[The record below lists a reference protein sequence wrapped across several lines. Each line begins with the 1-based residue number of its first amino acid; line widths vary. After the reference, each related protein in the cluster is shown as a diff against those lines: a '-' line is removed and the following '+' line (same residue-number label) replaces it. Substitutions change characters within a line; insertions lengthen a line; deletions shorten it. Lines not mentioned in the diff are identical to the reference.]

1 MMTRPRSSWILLAA
15 LAGPFVLTGCGGD
28 DSIWEP
34 RGSSLVTLSFENL
47 YPLSGGM
54 NYQGWVVESRPT
66 GYWGSPLGMFN
77 VDESGQ
83 LVDPATGEVVSGT
96 FEAGLD
102 AEDVFGVQVSV
113 ENSSTLVSQP
123 SATFIL
129 GGVVASGTAE
139 LGQVHWLAMNLNFTE
154 IAGSY
159 FLGTP
164 SDDLNDNELSGV
176 WFGDTTSGDPVPGL
190 FLPEAPNGWDY
201 EGWVVI
207 GDDTLSTGKFY
218 EPSIADT
225 TNLYGGVSGDYPFP
239 GQDFLENAP
248 EGMVFPTDLSGAP
261 LFLTLE
267 PWEESDIEPLSPF
280 KFPILRATIPAD
292 ATAGTTYTMTSLFNL
307 FPRGTAVVQFP

>member
-1 MMTRPRSSWILLAA
+1 MMTRPRSSRIFLTALAA
-15 LAGPFVLTGCGGD
+15 VLVLTGCGGD

-47 YPLSGGM
+47 KPLSGGL
-54 NYQGWVVESRPT
+54 NYQGWVVENRPT

-77 VDESGQ
+77 IDESGQ
-83 LVDPATGEVVSGT
+83 LVDPSTGEVISGT

-113 ENSSTLVSQP
+113 ENSSTQVSQP

-129 GGVVASGTAE
+129 GGTVVTGTAD
-139 LGQVHWLAMNLNFTE
+139 LGQVHWLAMNLDFTE

-164 SDDLNDNELSGV
+164 TDDLNDNELSGV
-176 WFGDTTSGDPVPGL
+176 WFGDTTSGDPIQGL

-207 GDDTLSTGKFY
+207 GEDTLSTGKFFD
-218 EPSIADT
+218 PNIADT
-225 TNLYGGVSGDYPFP
+225 TNLYGGISGEYGFP

-261 LFLTLE
+261 IFVTLE
-267 PWEESDIEPLSPF
+267 PWEEYDVEPLSPF
-280 KFPILRATIPAD
+280 NFLFLSATIPAD
-292 ATAGTTYTMTSLFNL
+292 ATAGTTYTMTSLFNV
-307 FPRGTAVVQFP
+307 FPRGTATVQFP